1 LRILLERIIA
11 KRRPPYSVLPAFYTQ
26 AGWVRVRLTELL
38 PLDLG
43 FKHRLLETNDGYT
56 RVAQLREDMAHTH
69 LV

>member
-1 LRILLERIIA
+1 
-11 KRRPPYSVLPAFYTQ
+11 VLPAFYTQ
-26 AGWVRVRLTELL
+26 AGWVRVRLTERL

-43 FKHRLLETNDGYT
+43 FKYRLLETNDGYT

>member
-1 LRILLERIIA
+1 
-11 KRRPPYSVLPAFYTQ
+11 VLPAFYTQ

-38 PLDLG
+38 PLDLDY
-43 FKHRLLETNDGYT
+43 KHRLLETNDGYT